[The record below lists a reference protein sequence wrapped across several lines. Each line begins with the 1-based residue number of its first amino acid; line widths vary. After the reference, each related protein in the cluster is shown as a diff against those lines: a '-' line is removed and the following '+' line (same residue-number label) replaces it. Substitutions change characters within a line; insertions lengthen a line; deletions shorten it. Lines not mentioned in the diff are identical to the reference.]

1 MRNFSIIA
9 KGKYSHKQ
17 TSELLEI
24 TRYLI
29 VRKKKGRVLLLDMN
43 NHSEENLTAMELR
56 IEQFDARGNSLGT
69 ATVKLDGL
77 SIAKGEFVLKKEIS
91 VHRACIDFRV
101 KVLDVEYGNYAYRL
115 GGADTF
121 VTYEKE
127 VVRKPVDRKKM
138 RKKLGNRNFLAKRRK
153 FAIPLFVSVFVALLL
168 MIPPVITFTQTYV
181 FDNNGE
187 KEFHLKNVQYEF
199 TEANYNDK
207 TPVNVIGY
215 DGIGGQNIV
224 IPAILDGH
232 PVKAV
237 KAEAFKQNFLLET
250 LTVASGVVIE
260 ERAFAECP
268 FLKKVV
274 LQGTANVGKEAF
286 YNCDSLVS
294 VEAENVNQIGEK
306 AFFDC
311 SALKSVRIVSKK
323 DDGAMTLGEK
333 AFGRCGSFDEIYVK
347 RFINYGEK
355 CDYFQ
360 SAFKVESLYLQ
371 NYNYA
376 SYVADGV
383 VDRPLNALFGGIDC
397 EVKNVRIAYTD
408 GIPADFT
415 SGCEEVLQTVKIDAM
430 EDKKVGDR
438 AFLKCKALTSVSF
451 PVAITSV
458 GESAFEESGIASFD
472 CSALTSIGVNAFKD
486 CARLKAIKLSDSLKN
501 VPINAFNGCESLTS
515 ITVPKGVMSI
525 GTGAFKGCKRV
536 ETVTFDT
543 NGKLAV
549 IMPEAFAGIRKV
561 RRIDLPEKIETVG
574 EKAFADCR
582 SLRYLTIPKSAQ
594 SIDKDAFENCYK
606 LYEIENYGKE
616 YIRVGSG
623 VGKYA
628 FKVYTSANDA
638 RLEKVTQNGFVLAQR
653 KGEWFVMDYTGKGGS
668 VSMPAPSSVPSYKVV
683 PYLFGEND
691 SVKKVTVSSRVT
703 DMGDGMFLDSAVEE
717 VYFENRYNGVGITS
731 QTFAGA
737 TSLKKVD
744 MSECGV
750 NAMYQTMTL
759 PEKAFADCTGLTEV
773 KLFNG
778 IRTVSAGAFL
788 HCKNLKTVSGC
799 YNAIFV
805 KESAFKGCSKLQSV
819 DISSNVQEIGAHA
832 FYDCSALDF
841 EDPWTF
847 TKVQKV
853 GDESFKY
860 CEKLSGIQFSADL
873 VELGE
878 SAFEGCASLRL
889 AFINGQLE
897 EIKDHTFLGCMQL
910 QDLYLS
916 PSIKTI
922 GEKAFYNCIRLKE
935 LSLPLHLETL
945 GNSAFRNAKELR
957 LVVFDG
963 QQVFSVGEKAFYNCE
978 SLTSVSGLNGNIGV
992 SAFENCVSLNV
1003 IVLMNT
1009 QNLQAFDE
1017 YGVCNTVVSARAFYG
1032 CEELE
1037 SVLVPESIVEI
1048 GESAFEGCP
1057 ILHEVINLSSLVMER
1072 DSVENGMIAFNAL
1085 VVSDNTYNRLE
1096 RVDYGKFQFKRNNYA
1111 YFLTDYTG
1119 NAKVIELGGQELQD
1133 GENTYYIY
1141 SDYEIARY
1149 AFEKHDGIQRITLG
1163 DRVSS
1168 IRTGAFNELKN
1179 LKEVRLLNTKGLVL
1193 RENTFC
1199 DCGNLARVVIAKGF
1213 NEINASAL
1221 GEKALEVYYLSTQ
1234 SDWFSACANY
1244 HFPYFAVRYYIN
1256 EYGVH
1261 ECVHEHNEGLCWEYD
1276 SNGNI
1281 STKIKP
1287 YKTFV
1292 AEEPTCEKNGV
1303 RVYCCDSCTYRR
1315 EEILAPY
1322 GHSYQNGVCSR
1333 CKHIYRLLLSS
1344 DTMKTAEQLA
1354 NVTLSGDKPFEETG
1368 TGYRTPDG
1376 LQIGE
1381 IAKFEIEAK
1390 EWITVEFTCTSF
1402 GRSGTLTIKSD
1413 GQETKVVGSQSFSV
1427 SLHKGDKLTVVYE
1440 KTKDLSEDEE
1450 YSQAYEYGKIQS
1462 IYLTQ
1467 EIIPE

>member
-29 VRKKKGRVLLLDMN
+29 IRKKKGRVLLLDMN
-43 NHSEENLTAMELR
+43 NRSEENLTAMELR

-101 KVLDVEYGNYAYRL
+101 KVLAVEYGNYVYHL
-115 GGADTF
+115 GSADTF

-127 VVRKPVDRKKM
+127 VVRPSVDRKKM

-181 FDNNGE
+181 FDNYGE

-215 DGIGGQNIV
+215 DGLGGQNIV
-224 IPAILDGH
+224 IPATLDGH

-237 KAEAFKQNFLLET
+237 KAEAFKQNVLIES

-260 ERAFAECP
+260 DRAFAECP

-294 VEAENVNQIGEK
+294 VEAENVSQIGDK

-360 SAFKVESLYLQ
+360 SAFKVDSLYLQ

-376 SYVADGV
+376 SYVSDGV

-415 SGCEEVLQTVKIDAM
+415 SGCEEVLQSVKIDSM
-430 EDKKVGDR
+430 ESKKIGDR
-438 AFLKCKALTSVSF
+438 AFLKNKALTSVSF
-451 PVAITSV
+451 PVAITSL
-458 GESAFEESGIASFD
+458 GESAFEESGITSFD
-472 CSALTSIGVNAFKD
+472 CSSLTSMGINALKD
-486 CARLKAIKLSDSLKN
+486 CARLKEIKLSDSLKS
-501 VPINAFNGCESLTS
+501 VPINAFNGCESVTS

-525 GTGAFKGCKRV
+525 GTGAFKGCKNV
-536 ETVTFDT
+536 ETVKFDD
-543 NGKLAV
+543 NGKLTL

-561 RRIDLPEKIETVG
+561 RRIDLPEKIETVS

-594 SIDKDAFENCYK
+594 SVDKDAFENCYK

-628 FKVYTSANDA
+628 FKVYTSENDA

-668 VSMPAPSSVPSYKVV
+668 VSMPTPSSVSSYKVV

-691 SVKKVTVSSRVT
+691 SVKKVSIPSIVT
-703 DMGDGMFLDSAVEE
+703 EMGDGMFLDSAVEE
-717 VYFENRYNGVGITS
+717 VYFENRYNVVGITS

-744 MSECGV
+744 MSACGA
-750 NAMYQTMTL
+750 NTMYQTMTL

-773 KLFNG
+773 KLFG
-778 IRTVSAGAFL
+778 GVRSVSAGAFL

-799 YNAIFV
+799 DNAIFI
-805 KESAFKGCSKLQSV
+805 KESAFKGCTKLQSV
-819 DISSNVQEIGAHA
+819 DITTNVQEIGAHA
-832 FYDCSALDF
+832 FYDCSVLDF
-841 EDPWTF
+841 QDPWTF
-847 TKVQKV
+847 TNVQKV

-860 CEKLSGIQFSADL
+860 CEKLSGVQFSTGLMD
-873 VELGE
+873 LGE

-910 QDLYLS
+910 QDLYLA

-945 GNSAFRNAKELR
+945 GNSAFRNAKELCS
-957 LVVFDG
+957 VVFEG
-963 QQVFSVGEKAFYNCE
+963 QKVFSVGEKAFYNCE
-978 SLTSVSGLNGNIGV
+978 TLYSVFGLNGNIGA
-992 SAFENCVSLNV
+992 SAFEGCVSLYD
-1003 IVLMNT
+1003 IALTNT
-1009 QNLQAFDE
+1009 ENLQAFDE
-1017 YGVCNTVVSARAFYG
+1017 NGVCSMVVGERAFYG
-1032 CEELE
+1032 CEKLE
-1037 SVLVPESIVEI
+1037 SVQIPESIVGI
-1048 GESAFEGCP
+1048 GEGAFEGCP
-1057 ILHEVINLSSLVMER
+1057 VLHEVINYSSLVMER

-1085 VVSDNTYNRLE
+1085 VVIDNGYNRLQKE
-1096 RVDYGKFQFKRNNYA
+1096 NYGNFQFKRYGYY

-1119 NAKVIELGGQELQD
+1119 NAKTIDLGGQVLQD
-1133 GENTYYIY
+1133 GETTYYIY

-1149 AFEKHDGIQRITLG
+1149 AFEKHDGIQRISLG
-1163 DRVSS
+1163 DKVSS

-1179 LKEVRLLNTKGLVL
+1179 LKEIRLMSTKGLVL

-1199 DCGNLARVVIAKGF
+1199 DCGNLARVVIEEGF
-1213 NEINASAL
+1213 GEVNASAL
-1221 GEKALEVYYLSTQ
+1221 GENPLEVYYLGNQ
-1234 SDWFSACANY
+1234 SDWFSACFNY
-1244 HFPYFAVRYYIN
+1244 KFPYYSVRYYKN

-1261 ECVHEHNEGLCWEYD
+1261 ECVHEHNAGMYWEYD

-1281 STKIKP
+1281 STKVKP
-1287 YKTFV
+1287 YKKFV
-1292 AEEPTCEKNGV
+1292 SEEPTCEKDGV
-1303 RVYCCDSCTYRR
+1303 EVYRCDNCTYRR
-1315 EEILAPY
+1315 EETLYAY

-1333 CKHIYRLLLSS
+1333 CNHIYRLPLSS
-1344 DTMKTAEQLA
+1344 NTMKTAEKLISI
-1354 NVTLSGDKPFEETG
+1354 TLSGDKPFEETG
-1368 TGYRTPDG
+1368 TGYKTPEDLEVG
-1376 LQIGE
+1376 Q
-1381 IAKFEIEAK
+1381 IAKFEMQAK

-1402 GRSGTLTIKSD
+1402 GRTGTLTIKFN
-1413 GQETKVVGSQSFSV
+1413 GQETKIIGSQSFSV
-1427 SLHKGDKLTVVYE
+1427 SLHKGDVLTVVYE
-1440 KTKDLSEDEE
+1440 KIEDLSEDEG
-1450 YSQAYEYGKIQS
+1450 YSQIYEYGKIQN

-1467 EIIPE
+1467 EIRPE